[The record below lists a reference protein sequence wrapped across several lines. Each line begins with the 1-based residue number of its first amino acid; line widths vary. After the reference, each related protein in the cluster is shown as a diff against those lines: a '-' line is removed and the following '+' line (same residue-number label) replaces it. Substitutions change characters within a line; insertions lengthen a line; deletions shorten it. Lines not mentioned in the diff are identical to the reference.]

1 MEVASKCNYSFIH
14 DVNNS
19 LNCECLRIT
28 YCTLFLKR
36 KNLYL
41 LDILYTWNTVL
52 RNYLQTTLYNE
63 FVMSCVK
70 KVLLPIIRGNERLG
84 CCLHKV
90 DYVPLLDLISSHMYS
105 NFAHWKSH
113 VQDFFTSNILLLPLY
128 VSMKT

>member
-1 MEVASKCNYSFIH
+1 MSAYILVDARIFQRKKLYS
-14 DVNNS
+14 
-19 LNCECLRIT
+19 
-28 YCTLFLKR
+28 
-36 KNLYL
+36 
-41 LDILYTWNTVL
+41 LDMLYTWNTVF

>member
-1 MEVASKCNYSFIH
+1 M
-14 DVNNS
+14 
-19 LNCECLRIT
+19 LT
-28 YCTLFLKR
+28 YYLLHAFFEK

-90 DYVPLLDLISSHMYS
+90 DYVPLLDLISSHIFRLRTGSLTCKTSFS
-105 NFAHWKSH
+105 NS
-113 VQDFFTSNILLLPLY
+113 IMPLY
-128 VSMKT
+128 FFAIEVHSCPFPFLTSGYLIP

>member
-1 MEVASKCNYSFIH
+1 M
-14 DVNNS
+14 
-19 LNCECLRIT
+19 
-28 YCTLFLKR
+28 
-36 KNLYL
+36 
-41 LDILYTWNTVL
+41 LYTWNTVF

-113 VQDFFTSNILLLPLY
+113 VQDFFTSNILLLPLH
-128 VSMKT
+128 VSIKT